1 MTTKRERLVLTPSQF
16 KLDIMR
22 GTIEEMDDEK
32 MLDQVDTVIIPSFF
46 ADIDSLN
53 TNRLEA
59 TLDLRCIAIHMQT
72 AMEINEVTPG

>member
-1 MTTKRERLVLTPSQF
+1 MLTPSQF